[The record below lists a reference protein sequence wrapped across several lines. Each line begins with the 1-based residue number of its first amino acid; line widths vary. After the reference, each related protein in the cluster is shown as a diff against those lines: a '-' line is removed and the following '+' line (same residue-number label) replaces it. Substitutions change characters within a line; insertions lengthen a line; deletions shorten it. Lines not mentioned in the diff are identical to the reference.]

1 MAATKQTLELELQ
14 VRSEGFKSKLL
25 DAQKNLLQLEQKA
38 LKAGGASEVL
48 SKKITKAKIAVKMA
62 RNEYN
67 LATNALKN
75 HALQANKTAG
85 ATVKLGKSQK
95 RSNMAMTQAAYA
107 IDDMQYGFQGVQN
120 NIQAM
125 AVSMGAGGPLIVG
138 LTLLT
143 IGIGMM
149 VKQFNKA
156 KKEAEAVQ
164 KALGEKQGL
173 IATTLRHAEVVR
185 NTEKGTKA
193 YEESL
198 KALKN
203 NGYDPAKQSVD
214 DYTDALIRQKLVEAK
229 LEANAD
235 KIKELLVQRIKAEE
249 KLRRV
254 TENPVQFSAMGAGMG
269 QAGMTPEQLKAAN
282 KAAVASAQSS
292 LDEINNKLKST
303 VSLGA
308 DLQQTLNT
316 TKVTGAKDNKESAKK
331 GEKDG
336 VLYSHGFLKA
346 VSGSSMQGM
355 WFKSLNEGISRSIEL
370 MKAQGASKE
379 DLIGSELKSLENADL
394 SLYSLEQQ
402 ESILHRIKVLKAE
415 LATIPGMKD
424 SGIGLTVEDKK
435 FEKFKSD
442 LEEVRALMENGIIT
456 FDEYIRRVENLSTA
470 FDTQSS
476 AKDNFADVNKIITSG
491 LSNIVSGFAE
501 AAGSGES
508 MGDALLKGVG
518 NVLMQLGGLLI
529 TTGFAAEAFQKTMLN
544 PIGLG
549 GALAIPAGIAL
560 VAAGAAFSSAA
571 KKAGGGGGGSGGGRS
586 SGSGNTSVARPNPI
600 RENARVRNSNLI
612 IPMDKMRYGMQ
623 NADDNYSGF
632 N

>member
-14 VRSEGFKSKLL
+14 VKSEGFKGKLL

-48 SKKITKAKIAVKMA
+48 AKKITKAKIAVKMA

-143 IGIGMM
+143 VGIGLL
-149 VKQFNKA
+149 VKRFQKA
-156 KKEAEAVQ
+156 QKEAKAVQ
-164 KALGEKQGL
+164 EALSEKQGL
-173 IATTLRHAEVVR
+173 IATTLRHAEVLK
-185 NTEKGTKA
+185 TTQEGTKA
-193 YEESL
+193 YEVSL

-203 NGYDPAKQSVD
+203 NGFDPAKQSVD

-229 LEANAD
+229 LAANAD
-235 KIKELLVQRIKAEE
+235 KIKDLLVERIEAEA
-249 KLRRV
+249 KLQKLQKEGPRQASSMSGSGIV
-254 TENPVQFSAMGAGMG
+254 GGGASLNQNDLNFAHSA
-269 QAGMTPEQLKAAN
+269 
-282 KAAVASAQSS
+282 
-292 LDEINNKLKST
+292 
-303 VSLGA
+303 
-308 DLQQTLNT
+308 
-316 TKVTGAKDNKESAKK
+316 KVTGLNEELTEINTKLRDAVKLGGGLQAILNEDKVTGGKGDKSTKQ

-336 VLYSHGFLKA
+336 ALYSHGFLKS
-346 VSGSSMQGM
+346 VSGSDMQGM

-379 DLIGSELKSLENADL
+379 ELINSELESLETANL

-415 LATIPGMKD
+415 LAAMPGMQD
-424 SGIGLTVEDKK
+424 TGVGLTVDDKK
-435 FEKFKSD
+435 FEQFKRD
-442 LEEVRALMENGIIT
+442 LQEVRSLMDAGVISFE
-456 FDEYIRRVENLSTA
+456 EYIRRVENLGEA
-470 FDTQSS
+470 FDKVTTKKEETS
-476 AKDNFADVNKIITSG
+476 AADKMLSQG
-491 LSNIVSGFAE
+491 LANLVSGFAE
-501 AAGSGES
+501 AAGSGQNIGAS
-508 MGDALLKGVG
+508 LLAGIG
-518 NVLMQLGGLLI
+518 NTLMQLGGLLI
-529 TTGFAAEAFQKTMLN
+529 TTGIGVEAFKTSLETLQG
-544 PIGLG
+544 PV
-549 GALAIPAGIAL
+549 AIAAGVAM
-560 VAAGAAFSSAA
+560 VAAGAAFASAA
-571 KKAGGGGGGSGGGRS
+571 KKAGGGGGGGSVRS
-586 SGSGNTSVARPNPI
+586 SKSSNTSVARPNPV

>member
-14 VRSEGFKSKLL
+14 VRSEGFKGKLL

-48 SKKITKAKIAVKMA
+48 AKKITKAKVAVKMA

-125 AVSMGAGGPLIVG
+125 AVSMGAGGPLIIG

-143 IGIGMM
+143 VGIGML
-149 VKQFNKA
+149 VKRFQKA
-156 KKEAEAVQ
+156 RKEAEAVQ

-214 DYTDALIRQKLVEAK
+214 EYTDALIRQKLVEAK

-254 TENPVQFSAMGAGMG
+254 TENPVQFSAMGAGVG

-282 KAAVASAQSS
+282 KAAVANAQSS
-292 LDEINNKLKST
+292 LDKINAKLKST

-316 TKVTGAKDNKESAKK
+316 TKVTGAKDDKDSAKE

-336 VLYSHGFLKA
+336 VLYSHGFLKS
-346 VSGSSMQGM
+346 VSGSDMQGM
-355 WFKSLNEGISRSIEL
+355 WFKNLNEGIKRSLEL
-370 MKAQGASKE
+370 MKAQGASKKE
-379 DLIGSELKSLENADL
+379 LISSELDSLEGANL

-402 ESILHRIKVLKAE
+402 ESVLHRIKVLKAE
-415 LATIPGMKD
+415 LAAIPGMQD
-424 SGIGLTVEDKK
+424 SGIGLTVDDKK
-435 FEKFKSD
+435 FEKFKAD
-442 LEEVRALMENGIIT
+442 LLEIRNLMENGVIS
-456 FDEYIRRVENLSTA
+456 FDEYIRRVENLSVA
-470 FDTQSS
+470 FDKVTEKKEETS
-476 AKDNFADVNKIITSG
+476 AADKILNDGIG
-491 LSNIVSGFAE
+491 NLISGFAQ
-501 AAGSGES
+501 AAASG
-508 MGDALLKGVG
+508 GNIGQALLSGIG
-518 NVLMQLGGLLI
+518 NTLMQLGGLLI
-529 TTGFAAEAFQKTMLN
+529 TTGIGVEAFKTSLKSLN
-544 PIGLG
+544 GPV
-549 GALAIPAGIAL
+549 AIAAGVAM

-571 KKAGGGGGGSGGGRS
+571 KKAGGGGGGGSVRS
-586 SGSGNTSVARPNPI
+586 SNSGNTSIARPNPV